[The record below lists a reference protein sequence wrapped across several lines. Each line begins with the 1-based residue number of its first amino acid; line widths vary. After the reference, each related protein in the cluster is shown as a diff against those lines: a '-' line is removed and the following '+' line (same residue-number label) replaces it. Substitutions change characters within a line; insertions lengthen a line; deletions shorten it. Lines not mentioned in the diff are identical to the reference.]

1 MNSHNL
7 LSLSH
12 ALHYLCLLFQLLH
25 SVFIFITQARKVA
38 IRQSQEQVWTFIIIF
53 FTHLRNVIGKLD
65 HTMCFAWLCECGC
78 MRLSQHICYCALHY
92 FCFFFYLTHHGNFI
106 AHNRKTF
113 GKVAVQ
119 IAALFATLMR
129 GVNVVGLVLALC
141 PILYFS
147 LFIMANCF
155 CFTQI
160 MRYMDEKMMR
170 YKLSLYVFSIAHNRK
185 TFDKVAVQI
194 AALFAILM
202 RGVNVV
208 GLVLTLCPI
217 LYFSFLIVANL
228 FFVHRWMTCDDDI

>member
-1 MNSHNL
+1 
-7 LSLSH
+7 
-12 ALHYLCLLFQLLH
+12 
-25 SVFIFITQARKVA
+25 
-38 IRQSQEQVWTFIIIF
+38 
-53 FTHLRNVIGKLD
+53 
-65 HTMCFAWLCECGC
+65 
-78 MRLSQHICYCALHY
+78 
-92 FCFFFYLTHHGNFI
+92 
-106 AHNRKTF
+106 
-113 GKVAVQ
+113 
-119 IAALFATLMR
+119 MR

-217 LYFSFLIVANL
+217 LYFSFLIIANL
-228 FFVHRWMTCDDDI
+228 FFVSHRWITCDDDWDLYYGDLYGAHSRRFQLIFYYYLWYILG